1 MPRKKAEPKY
11 TAAEWR
17 ELDAMTARTI
27 SVAHAL
33 EHLSARIAGR
43 EAEVTRARRMVL
55 AALDGMPLTIQYAAI
70 IGLGSHCL
78 TEMGR
83 DPEACPHD

>member
-1 MPRKKAEPKY
+1 MPRKPSEPKF

-17 ELDAMTARTI
+17 AIDAMTTQTMA
-27 SVAHAL
+27 VAHAL

-78 TEMGR
+78 TEMAR
-83 DPEACPHD
+83 DPEACPRD